1 MPRRI
6 RSILRVTL
14 LMLACAVALPLD
26 AQIPLKSYG
35 QELVDRVVASNAGI
49 LVVAMH
55 VTPPG
60 SKENVII
67 ASSIGRIGK
76 PADEDDLRVIEMEKT
91 NLEVA
96 HGGRRFEVELV
107 LRDMTGGN
115 VGALGLV
122 FPY

>member
-1 MPRRI
+1 M
-6 RSILRVTL
+6 LRVTS

-35 QELVDRVVASNAGI
+35 QELVDRVVASNPGI
-49 LVVAMH
+49 LVVVMH

-91 NLEVA
+91 NLEIA
-96 HGGRRFEVELV
+96 HGGR
-107 LRDMTGGN
+107 
-115 VGALGLV
+115 
-122 FPY
+122 PY